1 MRVSRGAGDATV
13 MAASAEDVLGRRIR
27 PNPEGRRTLEPR
39 RQNRTHHPISNTPSR
54 QMHIASAFEQRR
66 ARATHI
72 RITPCSEEVQNERVA
87 SRAPRRAE
95 HHDKKLAHRENK
107 NAQSSNACFERTGAA
122 RRSGD
127 AKHACTRHA
136 RCCRFDPNDA
146 SEAVQRLDSLKE
158 NLYNIFSR
166 PGSGIIGI
174 LQLNIQ

>member
-1 MRVSRGAGDATV
+1 MRASRVVGDATAPRGRARPRSRAKTSPR
-13 MAASAEDVLGRRIR
+13 AAGRRA
-27 PNPEGRRTLEPR
+27 LKPR
-39 RQNRTHHPISNTPSR
+39 HQNRTHHPISNTPSR